1 MMTQDNIN
9 FNDITKKEFEGKTL
23 KEIEFL
29 IDGNKQLIE
38 KQGLQG
44 FFKNNKNYSPTG
56 IVLDYDIEEVKSIIS
71 N

>member
-1 MMTQDNIN
+1 MNQDNIN
-9 FNDITKKEFEGKTL
+9 FNDVNKKEFEGKTL

-29 IDGNKQLIE
+29 IEGNKQLIE

-44 FFKNNKNYSPTG
+44 FFKNNTTYSPTG

>member
-1 MMTQDNIN
+1 MNQDNIN
-9 FNDITKKEFEGKTL
+9 FNDVTKKEFEGKTL

-29 IDGNKQLIE
+29 IEGNKQLIE
-38 KQGLQG
+38 KQGLRG
-44 FFKNNKNYSPTG
+44 FFKNNTTYSPTG